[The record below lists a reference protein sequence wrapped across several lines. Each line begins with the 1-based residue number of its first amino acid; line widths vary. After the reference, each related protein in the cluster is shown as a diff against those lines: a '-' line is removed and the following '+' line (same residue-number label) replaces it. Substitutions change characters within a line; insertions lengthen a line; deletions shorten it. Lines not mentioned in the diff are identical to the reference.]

1 MYSKKLSNPL
11 QGKIEAIVAQKAI
24 YGSVKQT
31 DFNTV
36 RNKSSV
42 RAVLMNMGFKPCNEV
57 SPITWRRPKHLRC
70 LEGVSGAKGEV
81 IDCVEDIKRSVGR
94 PKTTI
99 DMPTKKGQQVLEQI
113 LENGFYDV
121 GDFDLSQ
128 TYLSN
133 IIGQIRELG
142 YTVNSIIGKNKRAI
156 RYELDKQ

>member
-11 QGKIEAIVAQKAI
+11 ASKIESIVAQKAI
-24 YGSVKQT
+24 YGSVKHT
-31 DFNTV
+31 DFNNI

-42 RAVLMNMGFKPCNEV
+42 RSVLIDIGFKPCNEV
-57 SPITWRRPKHLRC
+57 RPIIWSRPKNLRG

-81 IDCVEDIKRSVGR
+81 IDCAKDIKRSVGR

-99 DMPTKKGQQVLEQI
+99 DMPTKRGQQVLEQI
-113 LENGFYDV
+113 IENGFYDV
-121 GDFDLSQ
+121 NDFDLSQ

-142 YTVNSIIGKNKRAI
+142 YTVNSITGKSRRI
-156 RYELDKQ
+156 VRYELDKQ